1 MKRFNITGKC
11 IPEQHYMVDISERIG
26 RIKQMV
32 DAGDYVCINRGRQYG
47 KTTTLSLLKRNL
59 DKEYAVFSLS
69 LESVGDAELQTDETL
84 ASALLWMLNQK
95 IKTNQ
100 VSSLSP
106 DAIKYMSEVAPEV
119 PSSISTLVFGAV
131 ISSFCRQNEKPVV
144 LLIDEVDQA
153 SNYSSFIKLLGVLR
167 EKYLNRDNEP
177 TFKSVILSGVYDIKN
192 IKLKLRPDE
201 QHKTNSPWNI
211 AVPFDEDMS
220 LSAKGIKGM
229 LDNYETDH
237 QTGMDTTFIST
248 FLYDYTAGYPFLVER
263 LCMLMDE
270 SGNWTKDGFL
280 EATKRLL
287 NDDNTLFKDISKKL
301 EDFPDLSNM
310 IYRMLFMGE
319 EFPYNPQNK
328 SQELGKL
335 FNLIDEKDGKVIIS
349 NRLLETWFYNLFFT
363 NERLKNETY
372 NSGANSKPE
381 FIKDGCLNMELILE
395 RFTQLYD
402 TLYDSSRDE
411 KFDEEEGRK
420 KFLFY
425 IKPIINGVGNFYVE
439 ARTRNM
445 RRTDLVIDYLG
456 KQYVVEMKI
465 WYGDQYNTAGEEQ
478 LADYLDALRL
488 EKGYM
493 LTFNFNKSR
502 KKKEAVRKTIRGK
515 MLIEYIA

>member
-1 MKRFNITGKC
+1 MKKFNIAGKC
-11 IPEQHYMVDISERIG
+11 IPEQHYMVDISERIE

-32 DAGDYVCINRGRQYG
+32 DAGDYLCINRGRQYG
-47 KTTTLSLLKRNL
+47 KTTTLSLLKRRL
-59 DKEYAVFSLS
+59 DKDYAVFSLS

-84 ASALLWMLNQK
+84 ASAFLWMLNQRIITK
-95 IKTNQ
+95 Q
-100 VSSLSP
+100 VSCLSP
-106 DAIKYMSEVAPEV
+106 EAVNYLSKIAPSV
-119 PSSISTLVFGAV
+119 PGVISTLVFGAV
-131 ISSFCRQNEKPVV
+131 ISNFCQLNEKPVV

-153 SNYSSFIKLLGVLR
+153 SNYASFIKILGVLR
-167 EKYLNRDNEP
+167 DKFLNRDNEP
-177 TFKSVILSGVYDIKN
+177 TFKSIILAGVYDIKN
-192 IKLKLRPDE
+192 IKLKLRPEE

-211 AVPFDEDMS
+211 AVPFEEDMS

-229 LDNYETDH
+229 LDDYDSEH
-237 QTGMDTTFIST
+237 KTGMDSTSISI
-248 FLYDYTAGYPFLVER
+248 FLYDYTSGYPFLVVR

-280 EATKRLL
+280 DATKKIL

-335 FNLIDEKDGKVIIS
+335 FNFIDEKEGKVIIS

-381 FIKDGCLNMELILE
+381 FIKDGRLNMELVLE

-402 TLYDSSRDE
+402 TLYDSSRNE

-425 IKPIINGVGNFYVE
+425 IKPIINGVGNFYIE

-456 KQYVVEMKI
+456 KQHVVEMKI
-465 WYGDQYNTAGEEQ
+465 WHGDQYNQEGEEQ
-478 LADYLDALRL
+478 LADYLNALNL
-488 EKGYM
+488 TKGYM
-493 LTFNFNKSR
+493 LTFNFNKR
-502 KKKEAVRKTIRGK
+502 KKTNSVRKTVKGK
-515 MLIEYIA
+515 ELIEYIA

>member
-1 MKRFNITGKC
+1 MKKFNITGKC
-11 IPEQHYMVDISERIG
+11 IPEQHYMVDISERIE

-32 DAGDYVCINRGRQYG
+32 DAGDYMCINRGRQFG

-69 LESVGDAELQTDETL
+69 LESVGDAELKSDEAL

-100 VSSLSP
+100 VSCLSP

-119 PSSISTLVFGAV
+119 PSSISTLVFSAI
-131 ISSFCRQNEKPVV
+131 ISSFCQLNEKPVV

-153 SNYSSFIKLLGVLR
+153 SNYASFIKILGVLR
-167 EKYLNRDNEP
+167 DKFLNRDNEP
-177 TFKSVILSGVYDIKN
+177 TFKSVILAGVYDIKN
-192 IKLKLRPDE
+192 IKLKLRPE
-201 QHKTNSPWNI
+201 EKHKTISPWNI
-211 AVPFDEDMS
+211 AVPFDEDMA

-229 LDNYETDH
+229 LDEYETDH
-237 QTGMDTTFIST
+237 QTGMDPTSIST
-248 FLYDYTAGYPFLVER
+248 FLFDYTAGYPFLVVR

-335 FNLIDEKDGKVIIS
+335 FNFIDEKDGKAIIS

-372 NSGANSKPE
+372 NGGVNSKPE
-381 FIKDGCLNMELILE
+381 FIKDGCLNMELIME

-402 TLYDSSRDE
+402 TLYDNRRDE
-411 KFDEEEGRK
+411 RFDEEEGRK

-465 WYGDQYNTAGEEQ
+465 WYGDQYNQEGEEQ
-478 LADYLDALRL
+478 LADYLDALHL

-493 LTFNFNKSR
+493 LTFNFNKRR
-502 KKKEAVRKTIRGK
+502 KKKEVVRKAIRGK
-515 MLIEYIA
+515 EIIEYIV

>member
-1 MKRFNITGKC
+1 MKKFNITGKC
-11 IPEQHYMVDISERIG
+11 IPEQHYMVDISERIE

-32 DAGDYVCINRGRQYG
+32 DAGDYMCINRGRQFG

-69 LESVGDAELQTDETL
+69 LESVGDAELKSDEAL

-100 VSSLSP
+100 VSCLSP

-119 PSSISTLVFGAV
+119 PSSISTLVFSAI
-131 ISSFCRQNEKPVV
+131 ISSFCQLNEKPVV

-153 SNYSSFIKLLGVLR
+153 SNYASFIKILGVLR
-167 EKYLNRDNEP
+167 DKFLNRDNEP
-177 TFKSVILSGVYDIKN
+177 TFKSVILAGVYDIKN
-192 IKLKLRPDE
+192 IKLKLRPE
-201 QHKTNSPWNI
+201 EKHKTISPWNI
-211 AVPFDEDMS
+211 AVPFDEDMA

-229 LDNYETDH
+229 LDEYETDH
-237 QTGMDTTFIST
+237 QTGMDPTSIST
-248 FLYDYTAGYPFLVER
+248 FLFDYTAGYPFLVVR

-301 EDFPDLSNM
+301 EDFPDLNNM

-335 FNLIDEKDGKVIIS
+335 FNFIDEKDGKAIIS

-372 NSGANSKPE
+372 NGGVNSKPE
-381 FIKDGCLNMELILE
+381 FIKDGCLNMELIME

-402 TLYDSSRDE
+402 TLYDNRRDE
-411 KFDEEEGRK
+411 RFDEEEGRK

-465 WYGDQYNTAGEEQ
+465 WYGDQYNQEGEEQ
-478 LADYLDALRL
+478 LADYLDALHL

-493 LTFNFNKSR
+493 LTFNFNKRR
-502 KKKEAVRKTIRGK
+502 KKKEVVRKAIRGK
-515 MLIEYIA
+515 EIIGYIV